1 MKNHTENNMKE
12 LDYDDLNRIRE
23 LSGTLKESWQEK
35 MKERPMPFDA
45 QILDAEPEMIQ
56 NPFSGASIELDPQEI
71 AVYDV
76 IMGSTMTAEKMSA
89 QGEHKQA
96 ERLYKDVRKGI
107 DWFIKHNPKAYMV
120 LLD

>member
-1 MKNHTENNMKE
+1 MKE

-45 QILDAEPEMIQ
+45 QILGDEPQMIR

-76 IMGSTMTAEKMSA
+76 VMGSTMIAEKMSA

-107 DWFIKHNPKAYMV
+107 DWFMKHNPKAYMV

>member
-1 MKNHTENNMKE
+1 MKE

-45 QILDAEPEMIQ
+45 QILDDEPQMVR

-76 IMGSTMTAEKMSA
+76 VMGSTMTAEKASA
-89 QGEHKQA
+89 RGQHKEA

>member
-45 QILDAEPEMIQ
+45 DILDDEPEMI
-56 NPFSGASIELDPQEI
+56 
-71 AVYDV
+71 
-76 IMGSTMTAEKMSA
+76 
-89 QGEHKQA
+89 
-96 ERLYKDVRKGI
+96 
-107 DWFIKHNPKAYMV
+107 
-120 LLD
+120 

>member
-1 MKNHTENNMKE
+1 VALFRAVKVFFSK
-12 LDYDDLNRIRE
+12 
-23 LSGTLKESWQEK
+23 LSQLHSGIFALSI
-35 MKERPMPFDA
+35 FSDA
-45 QILDAEPEMIQ
+45 QILDDAPEIIQ

-71 AVYDV
+71 AIYDA
-76 IMGSTMTAEKMSA
+76 IMGSTMMAEKMSTR
-89 QGEHKQA
+89 GEHKQA

>member
-1 MKNHTENNMKE
+1 MKE
-12 LDYDDLNRIRE
+12 LYYDDLNRIRE

-45 QILDAEPEMIQ
+45 QILDDAPEMVQ

-71 AVYDV
+71 AIYDA
-76 IMGSTMTAEKMSA
+76 IMGSTMMAEKMSTR
-89 QGEHKQA
+89 GEHKQA